1 MKISGAVF
9 YGILVCLVAIGV
21 RDMFFMYEGNK
32 CSMTYMFEYPEYL
45 KIKLPKKVAKHY
57 PMYELYLY
65 GEGTYAE
72 ENKNLIL
79 TGIPILFL
87 PGNAGSYK
95 QVRSLG
101 SIALRKAEN
110 IALKYHFNFF
120 SVNLNEELV
129 AFYGGSLQRQT
140 KFVHHCIKTIL
151 RLYKGRDFAPRS
163 VVLVGHSMGGLVARA
178 LLTLKN
184 FNPELITL
192 IVTQATPHVAPVL
205 PTDQYLIDFYDTV
218 NNYWIMKAQ
227 DLRNITILSV
237 AGGFR
242 DFQVRSGL
250 TFLPKLHHYNSALS
264 VVSTSV
270 PRVWASTDH
279 LSIVWC
285 KELILATI
293 RAFFDLIDEDTR
305 QITKDPERR
314 MSVLSHH
321 FVRHPAKYLDS
332 SEETAIAL
340 SGSSMWIPVKAST
353 WTYTVYKESN
363 ETFFTFPLA
372 NHRETDSH
380 FHCQNNLLYT
390 YSWIY
395 GCTDGGFNCSE
406 ADDLSW
412 ETHLLPPIKTVTLK
426 LQDYPSVSHFVLQVP
441 TTNGSQ
447 FTTECEFF
455 NEDSRSLQLPV
466 THVLSFGLTSNKIT
480 LESSGLFYIVQLQDF
495 GEIYQAFNIYIE
507 RHCQFDKEEKADVY
521 RIHVPWSNE
530 DSVTL
535 SSDEPLTTV
544 PAKLHTAKP
553 ANYSGTV
560 TLNLYSSQECQYEVT
575 VTTSFTQVLGQ
586 IIRFHG
592 SSLPVYILSSILLA
606 YGGQFSSLASTGHC
620 VQFESALSASAKPY
634 KIEPIVNLCKFLMRY
649 GWFKATWYSLPLWT
663 LDTVIQSAQ
672 GVWFPLV
679 SLILFFFGISVAYW
693 CGILFNFSLRCLS
706 YLWIALKR
714 PTKLYEDNRMITPQ
728 RLGFS
733 TFLAFISLTTC
744 GAFALLIVSLQYMI
758 KVIQLYSTVKKLTS
772 DIKMVG
778 NNNAESEATFNNST
792 KESHEKYDSCNSSA
806 IDGDHLQCEPSSAN
820 PSVEAKPPLPS
831 SPATEDAAN
840 SLQMHI
846 TIMNLLTWILLL
858 CLPSLIFWL
867 KNLRYNVHL
876 DPDPFGALAIV
887 LVFALEILMNSS
899 VTSIKSRSRHNS
911 GPWGLPFLP
920 CTPASESKI
929 LTSLRKFFERCFALT
944 LPLADPCPSLNV
956 WIIGICKARLRKEE
970 TGKLLKMAARLPL
983 PLTIMTVAFGPRH
996 LYRVPYF
1003 VTVSMLFHVLCCF
1016 V

>member
-1 MKISGAVF
+1 
-9 YGILVCLVAIGV
+9 
-21 RDMFFMYEGNK
+21 MFFMYEENR

-45 KIKLPKKVAKHY
+45 KIKLPKKVVRHY

-110 IALKYHFNFF
+110 IALKYHFNVF

-140 KFVHHCIKTIL
+140 KFVHQCIKAIL

-178 LLTLKN
+178 LLALKN
-184 FNPELITL
+184 FNPELINL
-192 IVTQATPHVAPVL
+192 IVTQATPHIAPVL

-250 TFLPKLHHYNSALS
+250 TFLPKSHHYNSALS

-270 PRVWASTDH
+270 PRAWASTDH

-305 QITKDPERR
+305 QITKDPEKQ
-314 MSVLSHH
+314 MFVLSHH
-321 FVRHPAKYLDS
+321 FVRHPAKHLDS
-332 SEETAIAL
+332 SEETAMAL
-340 SGSSMWIPVKAST
+340 SGSSMWIPVNAST

-372 NHRETDSH
+372 NRRETDSH

-395 GCTDGGFNCSE
+395 GCTGGGFNCSE

-412 ETHLLPPIKTVTLK
+412 KTDLLPPMKTVTLK
-426 LQDYPSVSHFVLQVP
+426 LQDYPSLSHFVLQVP

-447 FTTECEFF
+447 FTTECEFL
-455 NEDSRSLQLPV
+455 NEPSRTLQLPV
-466 THVLSFGLTSNKIT
+466 THVLSFGLTLSKIR

-530 DSVTL
+530 DSLTL
-535 SSDEPLTTV
+535 SSDEPLTAIS
-544 PAKLHTAKP
+544 AKLHTAKP
-553 ANYSGTV
+553 ANYSGAV

-575 VTTSFTQVLGQ
+575 VATSFPQVLGQ

-592 SSLPVYILSSILLA
+592 PSLPVYILSSILLA
-606 YGGQFSSLASTGHC
+606 YGGQFSFLFSAGHC
-620 VQFESALSASAKPY
+620 VQFDSALSASAKPY
-634 KIEPIVNLCKFLMRY
+634 KIEPFVNLCKFLMRY
-649 GWFKATWYSLPLWT
+649 GWFKATWDSLPLWT
-663 LDTVIQSAQ
+663 LDTVIQSSQ

-693 CGILFNFSLRCLS
+693 CGILFHFSLRCLS
-706 YLWIALKR
+706 FLWIALKR
-714 PTKLYEDNRMITPQ
+714 PTKLPEDNRMITPQ
-728 RLGFS
+728 RLGLS
-733 TFLAFISLTTC
+733 IFLAFICLTTC

-772 DIKMVG
+772 DLKMAG
-778 NNNAESEATFNNST
+778 NHNAEPETTFNNSP
-792 KESHEKYDSCNSSA
+792 KQSHEKYDSCNSSA
-806 IDGDHLQCEPSSAN
+806 ADGDHLQCESPSAN
-820 PSVEAKPPLPS
+820 SSVEEKLALPC
-831 SPATEDAAN
+831 SPALEDAAK
-840 SLQMHI
+840 SLEMHI
-846 TIMNLLTWILLL
+846 TIMNLLTWIILL

-876 DPDPFGALAIV
+876 DPDPFGALATV

-899 VTSIKSRSRHNS
+899 VTSIKSS
-911 GPWGLPFLP
+911 
-920 CTPASESKI
+920 
-929 LTSLRKFFERCFALT
+929 
-944 LPLADPCPSLNV
+944 
-956 WIIGICKARLRKEE
+956 
-970 TGKLLKMAARLPL
+970 KLLKMAARLPL
-983 PLTIMTVAFGPRH
+983 PLTILIVAFGPMH
-996 LYRVPYF
+996 LYRVSYF
-1003 VTVSMLFHVLCCF
+1003 VTVSLLFHVLCCF